1 MRKSILIF
9 AIALLMPAI
18 MVNAQQDSIWTLEK
32 CISHALEKNI
42 QVRKGEL
49 SNQRN
54 QQYAG
59 QAKAQRYPSLN
70 AAVSQNYNWS
80 QGVNVGQTGYVGVNG
95 SVINVNTGVTHFQ
108 RLKAYKPDQTGRT

>member
-1 MRKSILIF
+1 MRKLILI
-9 AIALLMPAI
+9 ITTILLLPAI
-18 MVNAQQDSIWTLEK
+18 EADAQQDSTWTLEK

-59 QAKAQRYPSLN
+59 QARAQRYPSLN

-95 SVINVNTGVTHFQ
+95 SVINVNTGVTLFNAS
-108 RLKAYKPDQTGRT
+108 RANKSDQTG